1 MSYAKFYSIN
11 SIISIE
17 KGAVPQGSEEPTNES
32 LTEKIKKT
40 GSAEMSLRTL
50 SEILDYAQI
59 ALTLQRCG
67 HSTRGIKR
75 GVRERFTLVHPGIAA
90 DIH

>member
-1 MSYAKFYSIN
+1 
-11 SIISIE
+11 
-17 KGAVPQGSEEPTNES
+17 
-32 LTEKIKKT
+32 
-40 GSAEMSLRTL
+40 MSLRTL